1 MRFPVGLICLLLC
14 AFCASSA
21 LADVCVVPSAPHPTV
36 QAAVD
41 DAACTEIVLL
51 AQVIAESVAISRSL
65 LLRGGSSATTAILGQ
80 VTVTGNSTEVTLQD
94 LKVDGGGCSPVALDV
109 AGGAQVTSQSDIV
122 VVNTTEG
129 PCPIFANGF
138 ESGDTYGWSRTV
150 P

>member
-1 MRFPVGLICLLLC
+1 MRFFGGFTCLVLC
-14 AFCASSA
+14 ALCASSA
-21 LADVCVVPSAPHPTV
+21 LADVCTVPSAPHPTI

-41 DAACTEIVLL
+41 DGACTEVVLV
-51 AQVIAESVAISRSL
+51 AQATVESVAIPRSL

-80 VTVTGNSTEVTLQD
+80 VTVTGNATEVTLQD

-109 AGGAQVTSQSDIV
+109 TGGAQVTSQSDVV
-122 VVNTTEG
+122 VVNSPDG

-138 ESGDTYGWSRTV
+138 ESGDANGGSRTA